1 MQVEQG
7 VVYTELHSL
16 LLHSSALKAQEHN
29 KLINLCFT
37 EITDLIN

>member
-1 MQVEQG
+1 MQVRQG

-16 LLHSSALKAQEHN
+16 LLHPSTLKAQEYN
-29 KLINLCFT
+29 KLINLYFA